1 MKILRRSVLG
11 LLSTAGLSMGLA
23 MSLVSNAAAHG
34 KEYDVTITNL
44 TRGESF
50 TPIMVSTHHANS
62 KMFKLGEAPSDA
74 LAAMAE
80 GGATD
85 DLAMSIMSENTA
97 SNGALLEPGTSTT
110 IRVSASEYSRYIS
123 VAAMLIPT
131 NDAFIAVN
139 RVKLPKG
146 RHVLKIM
153 SPVYDAGSEPNDEL
167 CANMPGPVCG
177 GEGGTPDDSGEGY
190 VHIHAGIHGI
200 GDLVAADYD
209 WRNPAA
215 RIVIKRV
222 DY

>member
-1 MKILRRSVLG
+1 MKRRRHFVLG
-11 LLSTAGLSMGLA
+11 LLCMAGLSMGL
-23 MSLVSNAAAHG
+23 VSNVIAHE

-44 TRGESF
+44 TRGEFF
-50 TPIMVSTHHANS
+50 TPIMVSTHHRNT
-62 KMFKLGEAPSDA
+62 KMFMLGAAPSDA

-97 SNGALLEPGTSTT
+97 SNGELLKPGASTT
-110 IRVSASEYSRYIS
+110 IRVSASKYSRYIS

-139 RVKLPKG
+139 GVKLPKG
-146 RHVLKIM
+146 RHALKIM

-167 CANMPGPVCG
+167 CMNIPGPVCEG
-177 GEGGTPDDSGEGY
+177 AGGTPDVIGEDY
-190 VHIHAGIHGI
+190 VHIHAGIQGI
-200 GDLVAADYD
+200 GDLDAADYD

-215 RIVIKRV
+215 KIVIKRV